1 MGRNRLGRLWLLAVI
16 LMAGQSICMGQEAGI
31 AYCGSF
37 GEGASRVEGVFVELR
52 STWRRFWF

>member
-16 LMAGQSICMGQEAGI
+16 LMAGLGVYLHGT
-31 AYCGSF
+31 GS
-37 GEGASRVEGVFVELR
+37 GHRLLGLLWGASRVEGVFVELR

>member
-31 AYCGSF
+31 AYWGSF
-37 GEGASRVEGVFVELR
+37 GGERAE
-52 STWRRFWF
+52 